1 MKTRLPSAVLLL
13 SLPLL
18 AACAATSPAAPTT
31 RTQTPVD
38 TTRKTS
44 ATTPTGPV
52 ENVAKYRPVFAAPAA
67 GTAASPTATPKP
79 AVVVAPV
86 GRATAPVPTS
96 HVTAQVEQRLRDQA
110 FTNQNVKYVSGFRV
124 RAYLGLERDQVMN
137 IRRQIIG
144 RYPDETDYI
153 TFKQPVYRL
162 YVGDYV
168 NKLDAAR
175 GLARVRQFA
184 PRAELEPMQVLL
196 NKTP

>member
-1 MKTRLPSAVLLL
+1 MNLRLPNAVLLL

-31 RTQTPVD
+31 RTQTPTD
-38 TTRKTS
+38 TTRKPV
-44 ATTPTGPV
+44 ATGPA
-52 ENVAKYRPVFAAPAA
+52 ENVTKYRPVFAAPA
-67 GTAASPTATPKP
+67 TSSVASPAAPKP
-79 AVVVAPV
+79 AAAAAPA
-86 GRATAPVPTS
+86 GKAAAPTN
-96 HVTAQVEQRLRDQA
+96 HVTAQVEQRLSDQA

-137 IRRQIIG
+137 IRRQIIS

-168 NKLDAAR
+168 SKLDAAR
-175 GLARVRQFA
+175 GLARVRQFV

>member
-1 MKTRLPSAVLLL
+1 MNLRLPNALLLL

-18 AACAATSPAAPTT
+18 AACAATAPAAPTT
-31 RTQTPVD
+31 RAQAPVD
-38 TTRKTS
+38 TTRKPV
-44 ATTPTGPV
+44 AGAPT
-52 ENVAKYRPVFAAPAA
+52 ENLTKYRPVFAQPGA
-67 GTAASPTATPKP
+67 GNAASPTPAAKP
-79 AVVVAPV
+79 ASLPAPI
-86 GRATAPVPTS
+86 GKTAAPVPTS
-96 HVTAQVEQRLRDQA
+96 HVTTQVEQRLRDQA

-137 IRRQIIG
+137 IRRQIIS

-168 NKLDAAR
+168 SKLDAAR
-175 GLARVRQFA
+175 GLARVRQFV

-196 NKTP
+196 NKVP

>member
-1 MKTRLPSAVLLL
+1 MNLRFRNAVLFL

-18 AACAATSPAAPTT
+18 AACAATAPAAPTT
-31 RTQTPVD
+31 CTQTPVD
-38 TTRKTS
+38 TTRK
-44 ATTPTGPV
+44 PV
-52 ENVAKYRPVFAAPAA
+52 STVPAENVTKYRPVFRLPTAENPANAA
-67 GTAASPTATPKP
+67 ATPKP
-79 AVVVAPV
+79 ASSSAPV
-86 GRATAPVPTS
+86 SKAPAPAPTN

-137 IRRQIIG
+137 IRRQIIS

-175 GLARVRQFA
+175 GLARIRQFV
-184 PRAELEPMQVLL
+184 PRAELESMQVLL
-196 NKTP
+196 NKAP

>member
-1 MKTRLPSAVLLL
+1 MKTRLPSAVLFL

-38 TTRKTS
+38 TTRKPV
-44 ATTPTGPV
+44 ATGPV
-52 ENVAKYRPVFAAPAA
+52 ESVAKYRPVFTVPAASSAASPVAAPKPAMTAAPVNKLAAPA
-67 GTAASPTATPKP
+67 PT
-79 AVVVAPV
+79 
-86 GRATAPVPTS
+86 G
-96 HVTAQVEQRLRDQA
+96 HVTVQVEQRLRDQA

-137 IRRQIIG
+137 IRRQIIS

-168 NKLDAAR
+168 SKLDAAR
-175 GLARVRQFA
+175 GLARVRQFV

>member
-1 MKTRLPSAVLLL
+1 MKTRFPSAVLLL

-18 AACAATSPAAPTT
+18 AACAATSPTAPTT

-38 TTRKTS
+38 TTRKP
-44 ATTPTGPV
+44 AATGPV
-52 ENVAKYRPVFAAPAA
+52 ENVTKYRPVFAAPAA
-67 GTAASPTATPKP
+67 GAASPAAAPKP
-79 AVVVAPV
+79 AVVAAPV
-86 GRATAPVPTS
+86 GKATAPVPTS

-137 IRRQIIG
+137 IRRQIIS

-175 GLARVRQFA
+175 GLARVRQFV
-184 PRAELEPMQVLL
+184 PRAELESMQVLL

>member
-1 MKTRLPSAVLLL
+1 MKMRLPNAVLLL

-18 AACAATSPAAPTT
+18 AACAATSPAAPTA
-31 RTQTPVD
+31 RTPAPTD
-38 TTRKTS
+38 TTRKT
-44 ATTPTGPV
+44 AAAGPV
-52 ENVAKYRPVFAAPAA
+52 ENVGKYRPVFAAPAA
-67 GTAASPTATPKP
+67 GPAAGPVAAPKP
-79 AVVVAPV
+79 AVAVASVAKAVAP
-86 GRATAPVPTS
+86 APTS
-96 HVTAQVEQRLRDQA
+96 HVTPQVEQRLRDQA
-110 FTNQNVKYVSGFRV
+110 AANQNVKYVSGFRV

-175 GLARVRQFA
+175 GLARVRQFV
-184 PRAELEPMQVLL
+184 PRAELESMQVLL